1 MLLILAGMKKL
12 LLTAFLYGCMCFSYA
27 QTTAYQIKA
36 GKLFDSESGTFQTNK
51 VILVRGEKVDTVK
64 NSQDLTAADQK
75 TYATVIDLSAYTV
88 MPGLIDAH
96 THLLYREV
104 VHPGDN
110 PPAMDMAKMLT
121 LEGDAYRA
129 LYGAAR
135 AKAYLENGI
144 TAVQDLGNSGNFGDV
159 ALQRA
164 INEGLVMGPRM
175 RCSGPGLSTEGG
187 QFPGLIYK
195 HRDMANDEYRIV
207 TGVEDARQAVRENIT
222 QGADVIKIY
231 ANNTP
236 NKTMLSIEEIR
247 AIVTEA
253 HRYGVRVTAHATN
266 NTSVWNA
273 VKGGVDGIEHGYRL
287 DDTTLQLMAKQNV
300 VMVPTFSDSTV
311 MADFV
316 QLHNLGNAEE
326 IKRTPE
332 ITASYNQYKTSMLQR
347 MREKG
352 VTIVAGS
359 DDYVATTLPMGETSK
374 RSLIGYVEAGMSIK
388 ETLRS
393 ATIHA
398 AAHLRWK
405 DKIGVIKKG
414 AFADIVAFDG
424 DLDTNINAL
433 LKTHFVMKGGKVYKG
448 K

>member
-1 MLLILAGMKKL
+1 MKKL
-12 LLTAFLYGCMCFSYA
+12 LLTAFVFGCAFFGQA
-27 QTTAYQIKA
+27 QTDAYQIKA
-36 GKLFDSESGTFQTNK
+36 GKLFDSESGTFLTNK
-51 VILVRGEKVDTVK
+51 VILVRGERIDTVK
-64 NSQDLTAADQK
+64 NSSDLTAADQR
-75 TYATVIDLSAYTV
+75 TYATVIDLSRFTV

-104 VHPGDN
+104 IHPGNN

-135 AKAYLENGI
+135 AKAYLESGI

-164 INEGLVMGPRM
+164 INEGLVTGPRM

-195 HRDMANDEYRIV
+195 HRDLANDEYRIV
-207 TGVEDARQAVRENIT
+207 KGVEDAVQAVRENIT

-236 NKTMLSIEEIR
+236 NKTMLTVEEIK

-253 HRYGVRVTAHATN
+253 HRYSIRVTAHATD
-266 NTSVWNA
+266 NTAVWNA
-273 VKGGVDGIEHGYRL
+273 VMGGVDGIEHGYRL
-287 DDTTLQLMAKQNV
+287 NDTTLELMAKKKV
-300 VMVPTFSDSTV
+300 VMVPTFSDSAV

-316 QLHNLGNAEE
+316 KLNNLGDPEE
-326 IKRTPE
+326 IKRTPQ
-332 ITASYNQYKTSMLQR
+332 ITASYNKYKTAQLQR
-347 MREKG
+347 IRQKG

-359 DDYVATTLPMGETSK
+359 DDYVATTFPMAETSK
-374 RSLIGYVEAGMSIK
+374 RTLIGYVQAGMSIK
-388 ETLRS
+388 ETLQA

-414 AFADIVAFDG
+414 AFADIVAFDA
-424 DLDTNINAL
+424 DLDANINAL
-433 LKTHFVMKGGKVYKG
+433 LKTHFVMKGGKVYVYVSKL
-448 K
+448 

>member
-1 MLLILAGMKKL
+1 MKKL
-12 LLTAFLYGCMCFSYA
+12 LLTAFLYGGAFISHA
-27 QTTAYQIKA
+27 QTNAYQIKA
-36 GKLFDSESGTFQTNK
+36 GKLFDSEAGTFQINK
-51 VILVRGEKVDTVK
+51 VILVKGDKIDTVK
-64 NSQDLTAADQK
+64 NSSDLTAADQR
-75 TYATVIDLSAYTV
+75 TYPTVIDLSRFAV
-88 MPGLIDAH
+88 MPGIIDAH

-104 VHPGDN
+104 IHPGEN

-129 LYGAAR
+129 IYGTAR

-164 INEGLVMGPRM
+164 INEGLVPGPRM

-187 QFPGLIYK
+187 QLPGLIYK
-195 HRDMANDEYRIV
+195 HRNLVNDEYRIV
-207 TGVEDARQAVRENIT
+207 KGREDAVQAVRENIT

-236 NKTMLSIEEIR
+236 NKTMLTVDEIK

-266 NTSVWNA
+266 NTAVWNA
-273 VKGGVDGIEHGYRL
+273 VMGGVDGIEHGYRL
-287 DDTTLQLMAKQNV
+287 DDSTLELMAKKKV
-300 VMVPTFSDSTV
+300 VMVPTFSDSAL
-311 MADFV
+311 MADFIK
-316 QLHNLGNAEE
+316 LHNLGNIEE
-326 IKRTPE
+326 INKIPQL
-332 ITASYNQYKTSMLQR
+332 TASYNKYKISQLQR
-347 MREKG
+347 IRQKG

-359 DDYVATTLPMGETSK
+359 DDYAATTFPMAEASK
-374 RSLIGYVEAGMSIK
+374 RTLIAYVQAGMSIK
-388 ETLRS
+388 EALQA

-405 DKIGVIKKG
+405 DKIGVLKKG
-414 AFADIVAFDG
+414 AFADIVAFDA
-424 DLDTNINAL
+424 DLETNIHAL
-433 LKTHFVMKGGKVYKG
+433 LNTHFVMKGGRVYTSKL
-448 K
+448 